1 MIEKTEVA
9 TGITYVSVPEVG
21 LYVLCG
27 CPEDAVKHLMRRGL
41 IVTKELSGVPYETGP
56 NAILLSDMPVQSGSF
71 SNLSE
76 FPVLQMFYRQG
87 MLVPDHPN
95 NTGDRPLLIG
105 NHEQVHAQSQYIF
118 RGNYGLASEEELRAA
133 GASEKEAHDLMRL
146 KLRFAF
152 DKIRDTEE
160 LLDLR
165 VVDDDPLELRDGV
178 TIERQALN
186 VYEFRYKGDALTVD
200 LNLAQNESYDPPF
213 QLGFHTIQREY
224 FSVVHLGEGDGWD
237 VNRPCM
243 GSLIT
248 HQGRYYLIDTGPNI
262 HHSLKSLGISVNE
275 LDGIFHTHAHDD
287 HFCGF
292 TSLVSADQRIQHY
305 STPLVRA
312 SVLKKLSALTGFDE
326 SRFEHYIQFR
336 ELRENE
342 WNSVDGLEVKPVF
355 SPHPLETT
363 VFFFRTM
370 SESGY
375 KTYAHLADTV
385 SLDVLKD
392 MVTDDEDASGVSAET
407 LETVRQT
414 YAEPVDLK
422 KVDVGGGMIHGMAAD
437 YAQDESKRILL
448 SHVARPLTHAEKEIG
463 SNASFGMQ
471 DVLIPARQEYAH
483 MEAERYL
490 GSYFPSAQP
499 HHLQLLLNNAIVSF
513 NVGTILIRRGE
524 HSPYIY
530 LVLGGVVE
538 YVESVGGV
546 LNTLSAGALLG
557 DLAGLLEAPSKGTYR
572 AASNVQVLQLP
583 RNLYTEFV
591 VRCDLLGAVRR
602 KHALR
607 QFLKRTY
614 LFGEVVSHPMQDR
627 IAQGMRLQELGA
639 DDAVPTEIDGV
650 KQLVVVEKGAF
661 AIHCYNSRI
670 EGVGPGGCFGEEPL
684 FSDSK
689 SLFSAKCLDKSRLY
703 CLPLSTIED
712 IPSVRWKL
720 QEFYERRLLSR
731 VRLC

>member
-1 MIEKTEVA
+1 MIEKTDVA

-27 CPEDAVKHLMRRGL
+27 CPEDAVKHLMRRGI
-41 IVTKELSGVPYETGP
+41 IVTKERDGVSFETGP

-71 SNLSE
+71 ANLSE

-87 MLVPDHPN
+87 MLVPNHPN
-95 NTGDRPLLIG
+95 NTGRRPLLVG
-105 NHEQVHAQSQYIF
+105 TREQVHAQSQYIF
-118 RGNYGLASEEELRAA
+118 RGNYGLASIAELREA
-133 GASEKEAHDLMRL
+133 GATEIEAKRLMRL

-152 DKIRDTEE
+152 DKICDTAE
-160 LLDLR
+160 LLETR
-165 VVDDDPLELRDGV
+165 VVDDEPVELRDGV

-186 VYEFRYKGDALTVD
+186 VYEFSYKGHTVSVN

-213 QLGFHTIQREY
+213 QLGYHTIRRVY

-243 GSLIT
+243 SSLIT
-248 HQGRYYLIDTGPNI
+248 HQGRYYLIDSGPNI
-262 HHSLKSLGISVNE
+262 HHSLKALGISVNE

-292 TSLVSADQRIQHY
+292 TSLVSADQRIRHY

-312 SVLKKLSALTGFDE
+312 SVLKKLSALTGLDE
-326 SRFEHYIQFR
+326 SRFEHYIQFH
-336 ELRENE
+336 ELKEEE

-385 SLDVLKD
+385 SLNVLED
-392 MVTDDEDASGVSAET
+392 MVTEDEEASGVSAET
-407 LETVRQT
+407 LEKVRQT
-414 YAEPVDLK
+414 YAVPVDLK
-422 KVDVGGGMIHGMAAD
+422 KVDVGGGMIHGRAAD
-437 YAQDESKRILL
+437 YADDQSKRILL

-471 DVLIPARQEYAH
+471 DVLIPARQDYAH
-483 MEAERYL
+483 LEAQQYL
-490 GSYFPSAQP
+490 GSYFPTAKP
-499 HHLQLLLNNAIVSF
+499 HHLQLLLNNPIVSF

-524 HSPYIY
+524 NSPNIY

-538 YVESVGGV
+538 YVESVGGIH
-546 LNTLSAGALLG
+546 NTLSAGALLG

-572 AASNVQVLQLP
+572 AASNVQALQLP
-583 RNLYTEFV
+583 RNMYTEFV

-602 KHALR
+602 KYALR

-627 IAQGMRLQELGA
+627 IAQAMELRELGTEEV
-639 DDAVPTEIDGV
+639 VPAELEGV
-650 KQLVVVEKGAF
+650 PQLVVVDQGAF
-661 AIHCYNSRI
+661 AIHCQKSRI
-670 EGVGPGGCFGEEPL
+670 EGVGPGGCFGEERL
-684 FSDSK
+684 FSE
-689 SLFSAKCLDKSRLY
+689 SARIFTAICLEKSRLY
-703 CLPLSTIED
+703 CLPLTTIED

-731 VRLC
+731 VTLC

>member
-9 TGITYVSVPEVG
+9 VGITWISVPEVD
-21 LYVLCG
+21 LHVLCG

-41 IVTKELSGVPYETGP
+41 IVPKESDGVSYETGP
-56 NAILLSDMPVQSGSF
+56 NAILLSDLPVQSGSF
-71 SNLSE
+71 ANLSE

-87 MLVPDHPN
+87 MIIPDHPN
-95 NTGDRPLLIG
+95 NTGRRPLLIG
-105 NHEQVHAQSQYIF
+105 NRDQVHAQSQYIY
-118 RGNYGLASEEELRAA
+118 RGNYGLTSVEELMEAGASEEE
-133 GASEKEAHDLMRL
+133 ASELMRL

-152 DKIRDTEE
+152 DKIRNTEE
-160 LLDLR
+160 LLDTR
-165 VVDDDPLELRDGV
+165 IVQDKPLELRDGV
-178 TIERQALN
+178 FIERKGLN
-186 VYEFRYKGDALTVD
+186 IYEFRYRDSSITVD
-200 LNLAQNESYDPPF
+200 LNLAWNETYEPPF
-213 QLGFHTIQREY
+213 QLGYHTIAREY
-224 FSVVHLGEGDGWD
+224 FSVVHMGEGDGWD

-262 HHSLKSLGISVNE
+262 HHSLKALGISVNE

-312 SVLKKLSALTGFDE
+312 SVLKKLGALTSFDE
-326 SRFEHYIQFR
+326 ARFEHYIQFR
-336 ELRENE
+336 DLRENE
-342 WNSVDGLEVKPVF
+342 WNNIEGLEVKPVF

-385 SLDVLKD
+385 ALDVLED
-392 MVTDDEDASGVSAET
+392 MVTDDPTASGVSAET
-407 LETVRQT
+407 LATVRET
-414 YAEPVDLK
+414 YAVPVDLK

-437 YAQDESKRILL
+437 YEHDESRRILF

-471 DVLIPARQEYAH
+471 DVLIPARQDYAH
-483 MEAERYL
+483 QEAQRYVT
-490 GSYFPSAQP
+490 SYFPTAKP
-499 HHLQLLLNNAIVSF
+499 HHLQLLLNNPIVSF
-513 NVGTILIRRGE
+513 NVGTILIHRGE
-524 HSPYIY
+524 QSPHIY
-530 LVLGGVVE
+530 LVLGGMVE
-538 YVESVGGV
+538 YMEAEGGIH
-546 LNTLSAGALLG
+546 NTLSAGALLG
-557 DLAGLLEAPSKGTYR
+557 DLAGLLEAPAKGTYR
-572 AASNVQVLQLP
+572 AASNVGVLQIP
-583 RNLYTEFV
+583 RNIYSEFV
-591 VRCDLLGAVRR
+591 VHCGLLGAVRR
-602 KHALR
+602 KYALR

-627 IAQGMRLQELGA
+627 IAQSMELLELGA
-639 DDAVPTEIDGV
+639 DEPVPQDRQSEP
-650 KQLVVVEKGAF
+650 QLVVVDQGAV
-661 AIHCYNSRI
+661 AILCGDTRI

-684 FSDSK
+684 FSHVDR
-689 SLFSAKCLDKSRLY
+689 LFTACCLEKSRLY
-703 CLPLSTIED
+703 CLPLTTIDD

-720 QEFYERRLLSR
+720 QEFYERRVLSR
-731 VRLC
+731 FTRC

>member
-1 MIEKTEVA
+1 MIEKTDVA
-9 TGITYVSVPEVG
+9 SGITWVAVPEVD

-41 IVTKELSGVPYETGP
+41 IVTKELRGVSYETGP

-71 SNLSE
+71 ANLSE

-87 MLVPDHPN
+87 MLIPNHPN
-95 NTGDRPLLIG
+95 NTGRRPLLVG
-105 NHEQVHAQSQYIF
+105 NREQVQNQSQYIY
-118 RGNYGLASEEELRAA
+118 RGNYGLTSIEELRAA
-133 GASEKEAHDLMRL
+133 GASDAEARELMRL

-152 DKIRDTEE
+152 DKIRDTQE
-160 LLDLR
+160 LLDTR
-165 VVDDDPLELRDGV
+165 VVEDEPVELRDGV
-178 TIERQALN
+178 TIERKGLN
-186 VYEFRYKGDALTVD
+186 VYEFRYKDSSLTVD
-200 LNLAQNESYDPPF
+200 LNLAWNESYEPPY
-213 QLGFHTIQREY
+213 QLGFHTIRREY

-237 VNRPCM
+237 VHRPCM
-243 GSLIT
+243 SSLIT

-262 HHSLKSLGISVNE
+262 KHSLKSLGISVNE

-342 WNSVDGLEVKPVF
+342 WNNVDGLEVKPVF

-363 VFFFRTM
+363 IFFFRTM

-385 SLDVLKD
+385 SLNVLED
-392 MVTDDEDASGVSAET
+392 MVTEDEERSGVSAET

-414 YAEPVDLK
+414 YAVPVDLK
-422 KVDVGGGMIHGMAAD
+422 KVDVGGGMIHGRAAD
-437 YAQDESKRILL
+437 YVDDESKRILF

-471 DVLIPARQEYAH
+471 DVLIPARQDYAH
-483 MEAERYL
+483 QEAEQYL
-490 GSYFPSAQP
+490 GLYFPTAQP
-499 HHLQLLLNNAIVSF
+499 HHQQLLLNNPIVSF

-538 YVESVGGV
+538 YMEYGGGV
-546 LNTLSAGALLG
+546 HNTLSAGALLG

-572 AASNVQVLQLP
+572 AASNVGALQIP
-583 RNLYTEFV
+583 RNIYTEFV
-591 VRCDLLGAVRR
+591 VHCDLLGAVRR

-627 IAQGMRLQELGA
+627 IAQAMELRELGA
-639 DDAVPTEIDGV
+639 GDPVPYELESEPH
-650 KQLVVVEKGAF
+650 LVVLDQGAF
-661 AIHCYNSRI
+661 TILCDETRI
-670 EGVGPGGCFGEEPL
+670 EGVGPGGCFGEEAL
-684 FSDSK
+684 FSDSGRI
-689 SLFSAKCLDKSRLY
+689 FTACCLEKSRLY
-703 CLPLSTIED
+703 CLPLHTIED

-720 QEFYERRLLSR
+720 QEFYERRVLSR
-731 VRLC
+731 FTVC

>member
-1 MIEKTEVA
+1 MIEKTDVA
-9 TGITYVSVPEVG
+9 TGIKWVSIPEAD
-21 LYVLCG
+21 LHVLCG

-41 IVTKELSGVPYETGP
+41 IVTRERDGVSYETGP
-56 NAILLSDMPVQSGSF
+56 NALLLSDMPVQSGSF
-71 SNLSE
+71 ANLSE

-87 MLVPDHPN
+87 MLIPNHPN
-95 NTGDRPLLIG
+95 NTGRRPLLVG
-105 NHEQVHAQSQYIF
+105 NRDQVNAQSQYIF
-118 RGNYGLASEEELRAA
+118 RGNYGLADEAELREA
-133 GASEKEAHDLMRL
+133 GATKAEAKQLMRL

-160 LLDLR
+160 LIDTR
-165 VVDDDPLELRDGV
+165 VVEDEPLELRDGV
-178 TIERQALN
+178 FIQRKAIN
-186 VYEFRYKGDALTVD
+186 VYEFTYKGDTLSVD
-200 LNLAQNESYDPPF
+200 LNLALNESYEPPF
-213 QLGFHTIQREY
+213 QLGYHTIRREY

-237 VNRPCM
+237 VHRPCM

-292 TSLVSADQRIQHY
+292 TSLISADQRIQHY

-326 SRFEHYIQFR
+326 ARFGHYIQFQT
-336 ELRENE
+336 LRENE

-370 SESGY
+370 SETGN

-385 SLDVLKD
+385 SLNVLED
-392 MVTDDEDASGVSAET
+392 MVTDDDEASGVSAET
-407 LETVRQT
+407 FETVRET
-414 YAEPVDLK
+414 YTEPVDLK
-422 KVDVGGGMIHGMAAD
+422 KVDVGGGMIHGRAAD
-437 YAQDESKRILL
+437 YVDDESKRILF
-448 SHVARPLTHAEKEIG
+448 SHVARPLTDAEKEVG

-471 DVLIPARQEYAH
+471 DVLIPARQDYAH
-483 MEAERYL
+483 EEAETYL

-499 HHLQLLLNNAIVSF
+499 HHLQLLLNNAIVAF

-524 HSPYIY
+524 QCPYIY

-538 YVESVGGV
+538 YVESGGGIH
-546 LNTLSAGALLG
+546 NTLSAGAMLG
-557 DLAGLLEAPSKGTYR
+557 DLAGLLEAPAKGTYR
-572 AASNVQVLQLP
+572 AASNVQALQIP
-583 RNLYTEFV
+583 RTLYAEFV

-627 IAQGMRLQELGA
+627 IAQAMELKELGA
-639 DDAVPTEIDGV
+639 EDEVPCVLAGEP
-650 KQLVVVEKGAF
+650 QLIVVDSGAI
-661 AIHCYNSRI
+661 AIFCADCRI

-684 FSDSK
+684 FSDTTCQ
-689 SLFSAKCLDKSRLY
+689 FSAVSLEKSRLY

-731 VRLC
+731 VTLG

>member
-1 MIEKTEVA
+1 MIEKTDVA
-9 TGITYVSVPEVG
+9 VGITWISVPEVD
-21 LYVLCG
+21 LHVLCG

-41 IVTKELSGVPYETGP
+41 IVPKESDGVSYETGP
-56 NAILLSDMPVQSGSF
+56 NAILLSDVPVQSGSF
-71 SNLSE
+71 ANLSE

-87 MLVPDHPN
+87 MLIPNHPN
-95 NTGDRPLLIG
+95 NTGARPLLVG
-105 NHEQVHAQSQYIF
+105 NREQVHAQSQYIY
-118 RGNYGLASEEELRAA
+118 RGNYGLASIEELQAA
-133 GASEKEAHDLMRL
+133 GASKEEASALMRI

-152 DKIRDTEE
+152 DRIRDTTE
-160 LLDLR
+160 LLDTR
-165 VVDDDPLELRDGV
+165 IVEDEPLELRDGV
-178 TIERQALN
+178 FIQRKALN
-186 VYEFRYKGDALTVD
+186 VYEFRYRDASLTVD
-200 LNLAQNESYDPPF
+200 LNLAWNETYEPPY
-213 QLGFHTIQREY
+213 QLGYHTIGREY

-243 GSLIT
+243 SSLIT

-262 HHSLKSLGISVNE
+262 HHSLKSLGISINE

-312 SVLKKLSALTGFDE
+312 SVLKKLAALTGFDE

-342 WNSVDGLEVKPVF
+342 WNNIDGLEVKPVF

-370 SESGY
+370 SDSGY

-385 SLDVLKD
+385 ALDVLED
-392 MVTDDEDASGVSAET
+392 MVTDDVSASGVSAET

-414 YAEPVDLK
+414 YAEPADLK
-422 KVDVGGGMIHGMAAD
+422 KVDVGGGMIHGRAAD
-437 YAQDESKRILL
+437 YVDDESKRILF
-448 SHVARPLTHAEKEIG
+448 SHVARPLTHAEMEIG

-471 DVLIPARQEYAH
+471 DVLIPARQDYAFQ
-483 MEAERYL
+483 EADRYL
-490 GSYFPSAQP
+490 GSYFPTAQP
-499 HHLQLLLNNAIVSF
+499 HHLQLLLNNPIVSF

-524 HSPYIY
+524 QSGYVY
-530 LVLGGVVE
+530 LVLGGMVE
-538 YVESVGGV
+538 YMESGGAV
-546 LNTLSAGALLG
+546 HNVLSAGALLG
-557 DLAGLLEAPSKGTYR
+557 DLAGLLESEAKGTYR
-572 AASNVQVLQLP
+572 AASNVEVLKIP
-583 RNLYTEFV
+583 RNIYAEFV
-591 VRCDLLGAVRR
+591 VSCDLLGAVRR

-627 IAQGMRLQELGA
+627 IAQSMELWELGP
-639 DDAVPTEIDGV
+639 DDLVPSDHEGEP
-650 KQLVVVEKGAF
+650 QLVVVDHGSV
-661 AIHCYNSRI
+661 AIFCGDTRI
-670 EGVGPGGCFGEEPL
+670 EGVGPGGCFGEEAL
-684 FSDSK
+684 FSNAK
-689 SLFSAKCLDKSRLY
+689 RLFTARCLEKTRLY
-703 CLPLSTIED
+703 CLALTTIKD

-720 QEFYERRLLSR
+720 QEFYDRRVLSR
-731 VRLC
+731 FTMC